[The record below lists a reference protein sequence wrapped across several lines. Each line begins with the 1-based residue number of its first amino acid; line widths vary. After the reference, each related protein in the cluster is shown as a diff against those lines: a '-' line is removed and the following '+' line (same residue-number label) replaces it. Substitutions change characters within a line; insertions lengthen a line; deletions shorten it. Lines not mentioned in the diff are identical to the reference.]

1 MYLGWSFLKI
11 AKRIK
16 FNAELLLPWQQ
27 IGKSLKKIIKNQLLD
42 GFQNN
47 ITEVVVLVTLIFVMI
62 C

>member
-1 MYLGWSFLKI
+1 MFLGWSFLKK

-16 FNAELLLPWQQ
+16 FHAELLLPLQP
-27 IGKSLKKIIKNQLLD
+27 IGKSLKKNNKNQPPA

-47 ITEVVVLVTLIFVMI
+47 ITEVVV